1 MIAPPAPLS
10 GKLLFIHVPKTAGS
24 AIKSFLGSAV
34 GDIYIQANSRAQL
47 DRGDPLTGRVRD
59 LDDIVR
65 VLTAHRGLALHVD
78 SNFDDTRR
86 TTDFRSLSWYVFD
99 PQARV
104 RLAGVT
110 ILTMFRHPLQRFLSD
125 YRFVRRMKDADPAF
139 LPDLH
144 VGTPA
149 EYLEHH
155 HPNALLHFL
164 LEPDLHRRRTM
175 TRADLEH
182 VHACLTDLPVHVGI
196 QERFGESVDYFGR
209 VLGRRFDAADVPTL
223 NAAPDAAVVD
233 PELER
238 VFAERCPL
246 DIELYDCA
254 VQLFERRT
262 SAYDGPR

>member
-1 MIAPPAPLS
+1 V
-10 GKLLFIHVPKTAGS
+10 KLLFLHVPKTAGS
-24 AIKSFLGSAV
+24 TLKSFLGAAV
-34 GDIYIQANSRAQL
+34 GDIFIQANSAEQL
-47 DRGDPLTGRVRD
+47 ERGDPLVGRVRD
-59 LDDIVR
+59 LDDITR
-65 VLTAHRGLALHVD
+65 VLGAHRGLALHVD
-78 SNFDDTRR
+78 SNFDAVRR
-86 TTDFRSLSWYVFD
+86 TTDFRSLAWHLFA
-99 PQARV
+99 PEHRQRF
-104 RLAGVT
+104 AGVT

-144 VGTPA
+144 LGTPA

-182 VHACLTDLPVHVGI
+182 VQACLTDLPIHVGI

-209 VLGRRFDAADVPTL
+209 VLGRRFDASEVPTL

-238 VFAERCPL
+238 VFAERSPL
-246 DIELYDCA
+246 DLELYACS
-254 VQLFERRT
+254 VRLFEART
-262 SAYDGPR
+262 TAYDGRQ